1 MVREGVLCPGSYHMS
16 LGKMKYAPVEEE
28 KLDDILKNLP
38 KVKESLVEELDMNMY
53 RE

>member
-1 MVREGVLCPGSYHMS
+1 
-16 LGKMKYAPVEEE
+16 MKYVPVEEE

-38 KVKESLVEELDMNMY
+38 KVKENMVDELDMNMY